1 MPSKGTAHNKTKKHH
16 RLNVEHYERM
26 KGVIPLSLA
35 SLKRVAA
42 EAKPEVHPKAN
53 TYYCEKCKHT
63 HKVESQIGKAHK
75 GTGAAEMNRKEF
87 IKLPMEQ
94 RNEILKKQAEELA
107 EANPDYGKEQ

>member
-1 MPSKGTAHNKTKKHH
+1 MPSKGTGHHKTKKHH
-16 RLNVEHYERM
+16 RLNVEHHERM
-26 KGVIPLSLA
+26 KGNMPLTLSN
-35 SLKRVAA
+35 LKRVATQVQ
-42 EAKPEVHPKAN
+42 PEVQPKAN